1 MAHAAT
7 VCPAGTC
14 LALSRARNPA
24 RPGGRRVSYSGEVE
38 DMSDSTKMPMQ
49 TPQDLFVHELS
60 DIRHAEQIII
70 QMLEE
75 AQGMVQNQP
84 LKEGLRMHA
93 EQSRQQAQRI
103 EQVFDQM
110 GVQPHP
116 IECHAAQGLYQELQE
131 ARQAQPSPQVLEG
144 LVVGGACKTEH
155 YEIAA
160 YTGLVEKA
168 RAMGQT
174 EAAQLL
180 QQNLQEEQQMLQQ
193 VEQISQRLTQEMA
206 AMGGAQTGSQADA
219 SMM

>member
-1 MAHAAT
+1 
-7 VCPAGTC
+7 
-14 LALSRARNPA
+14 
-24 RPGGRRVSYSGEVE
+24 
-38 DMSDSTKMPMQ
+38 MSESTQMPMQ
-49 TPQDLFVHELS
+49 TAQDLFVHELS
-60 DIRHAEQIII
+60 DIHNAERIII

-75 AQGMVQNQP
+75 AQGMVQNPQ

-103 EQVFDQM
+103 QQVSEQM

-116 IECHAAQGLYQELQE
+116 IECHAAQGLYEELQE
-131 ARQAQPSPQVLEG
+131 AQQAKPSPQVLEG

-180 QQNLQEEQQMLQQ
+180 QQNLQG
-193 VEQISQRLTQEMA
+193 VEQISQQLTQQMA
-206 AMGGAQTGSQADA
+206 SMSGTRSGQQADA

>member
-1 MAHAAT
+1 
-7 VCPAGTC
+7 
-14 LALSRARNPA
+14 
-24 RPGGRRVSYSGEVE
+24 
-38 DMSDSTKMPMQ
+38 MSDSKQMPMQ

-60 DIRHAEQIII
+60 DIRNAEQIII

-75 AQGMVQNQP
+75 AQGMVQNAQ
-84 LKEGLRMHA
+84 LRDALRMHA
-93 EQSRQQAQRI
+93 EQSRQQVQRI
-103 EQVFDQM
+103 QQVFAQM

-116 IECHAAQGLYQELQE
+116 IQCHAAEGLHQELQE
-131 ARQAQPSPQVLEG
+131 AKQSQPSPQVLEG

-180 QQNLQEEQQMLQQ
+180 QQNLQEEQQMLQK
-193 VEQISQRLTQEMA
+193 VEQISQQLTQQMA
-206 AMGGAQTGSQADA
+206 AMSGRQSGQQAGAAT
-219 SMM
+219 M

>member
-1 MAHAAT
+1 
-7 VCPAGTC
+7 
-14 LALSRARNPA
+14 
-24 RPGGRRVSYSGEVE
+24 
-38 DMSDSTKMPMQ
+38 MSDSTRMPMQ

-60 DIRHAEQIII
+60 DIHNAEQIII

-75 AQGMVQNQP
+75 AQGMVQNPQ
-84 LKEGLRMHA
+84 LKEGLQMHA
-93 EQSRQQAQRI
+93 EQSRQQAQRVQ
-103 EQVFDQM
+103 QVFEQM

-131 ARQAQPSPQVLEG
+131 AQQSQPSPEVLEG

-168 RAMGQT
+168 RAMGRT
-174 EAAQLL
+174 EAVELL
-180 QQNLQEEQQMLQQ
+180 QQNLQEEQQMLQR
-193 VEQISQRLTQEMA
+193 VEEISQQLTQQMA
-206 AMGGAQTGSQADA
+206 SINGMQSGSQAST

>member
-1 MAHAAT
+1 
-7 VCPAGTC
+7 
-14 LALSRARNPA
+14 
-24 RPGGRRVSYSGEVE
+24 
-38 DMSDSTKMPMQ
+38 MSDSKQMPMQ

-60 DIRHAEQIII
+60 DIRNAEQIII
-70 QMLEE
+70 QMLEQ
-75 AQGMVQNQP
+75 AQGMVQNSQ
-84 LKEGLRMHA
+84 LKDGLRMHA

-103 EQVFDQM
+103 QQVFDQM

-116 IECHAAQGLYQELQE
+116 IECHAAQGLNQELQE
-131 ARQAQPSPQVLEG
+131 AQQSQPSPQVLEG

-180 QQNLQEEQQMLQQ
+180 QQNLQEEQQMLQK
-193 VEQISQRLTQEMA
+193 VEQISQQLTQQMA
-206 AMGGAQTGSQADA
+206 SMSGRQSGQQPGA